1 MLRTKLGAVPQINPR
16 FGTNTLHNLC
26 GRSLRIRC
34 LTSLLKKKTLVL
46 KLCIVLGANR
56 ARKIHS

>member
-34 LTSLLKKKTLVL
+34 LTSLLKKPTSS
-46 KLCIVLGANR
+46 KLCIILGANR